1 MSIYLDYAATTPIR
15 EEVLQNYVEYLRE
28 LGNPS
33 SVHSDGQSVRRA
45 LEEARE
51 SLAKSIGCNRSE
63 VIFTSGG
70 TEADNLAIKGIYWQ
84 RNQEENNRTVL
95 ISVATEHHAVLDTI
109 EWLEQHE
116 GAKALWLPVDVDG
129 VIDYQYL
136 EDYLAENHESVALI
150 SIMLA
155 NNETGLIHDIRRIT
169 KTANQFGIP
178 VHSDAVSAFGH
189 IPFSFQDS
197 GLASVSVSAHKLGG
211 PIGIGALIVARSAKL
226 VSLIHGGGQE
236 RGLRSGTMNA
246 PAAKAFAQAAEI
258 AVSELD
264 AESVR
269 LTRLRDELINAVLS
283 AAPNAKL
290 TGKRENRIPNN
301 THFIFEGCSGE
312 SLLFLLDQQGFSVS
326 VGSACQAGVNG
337 PSHVLIAMGRDEFA
351 ARGCLRMTIG
361 NKTTS
366 EEIHAFAKALPAAV
380 EQALKAGFPVGG
392 NS

>member
-226 VSLIHGGGQE
+226 VSLIHGGG
-236 RGLRSGTMNA
+236 
-246 PAAKAFAQAAEI
+246 
-258 AVSELD
+258 
-264 AESVR
+264 
-269 LTRLRDELINAVLS
+269 
-283 AAPNAKL
+283 
-290 TGKRENRIPNN
+290 
-301 THFIFEGCSGE
+301 
-312 SLLFLLDQQGFSVS
+312 
-326 VGSACQAGVNG
+326 
-337 PSHVLIAMGRDEFA
+337 
-351 ARGCLRMTIG
+351 
-361 NKTTS
+361 
-366 EEIHAFAKALPAAV
+366 
-380 EQALKAGFPVGG
+380 
-392 NS
+392 

>member
-15 EEVLQNYVEYLRE
+15 EEVLENYVEYLKE

-33 SVHSDGQSVRRA
+33 SVHSNGQAVRRA

-51 SLAKSIGCNRSE
+51 SLAKSIDCNRSE

-84 RNQEENNRTVL
+84 RNQEDSNRRVL
-95 ISVATEHHAVLDTI
+95 ISVATEHHAVIDTI
-109 EWLEQHE
+109 EWLEKHE
-116 GAKALWLPVDVDG
+116 NAQALWLPVDVDG
-129 VIDYQYL
+129 VIDYQFL
-136 EDYLAENHESVALI
+136 EDYLAENHQFVALV

-155 NNETGLIHDIRRIT
+155 NNETGLIHDIKRIT
-169 KTANQFGIP
+169 ALASLYGIP

-189 IPFSFQDS
+189 IPFSFNDS
-197 GLASVSVSAHKLGG
+197 GLASVSISAHKLGG

-246 PAAKAFAQAAEI
+246 PAAKAFAQAAQI
-258 AVSELD
+258 AVAELESES
-264 AESVR
+264 AR
-269 LTRLRDELINAVLS
+269 LTKLRDELIDAVLLV
-283 AAPNAKL
+283 APNAKL
-290 TGKRENRIPNN
+290 TGHKENRLPNN

-337 PSHVLIAMGRDEFA
+337 PSHVLIAMGRDEYA

-366 EEIHAFAKALPAAV
+366 EEIQAFAKALPAAV

-392 NS
+392 N